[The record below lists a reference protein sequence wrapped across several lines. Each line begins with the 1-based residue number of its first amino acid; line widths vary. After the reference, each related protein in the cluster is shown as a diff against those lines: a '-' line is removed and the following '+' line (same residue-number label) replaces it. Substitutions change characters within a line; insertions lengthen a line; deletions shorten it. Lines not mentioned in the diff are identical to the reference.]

1 MVLRMTTLFSVR
13 FPSLETFHRQ
23 ECLVGTREKDII
35 TEVSSPDI
43 RLFRESHAREECFG
57 KERLA
62 RDVPWKERLCL
73 SFTGHLKTLSV
84 TIQSVVFW
92 ILVCGR
98 ERASSQTGFPEGKEF
113 CSLCD
118 LLWRVGRALPQEVG
132 QLRGLSQKNDRYN
145 TSMIQFPAFLYPTAG
160 DTKPFPF
167 LLSEKAVKIMKNGGK
182 DLN

>member
-23 ECLVGTREKDII
+23 ECLAGTREKDII
-35 TEVSSPDI
+35 TEVSSPDV
-43 RLFRESHAREECFG
+43 RLFRESRAREECFG
-57 KERLA
+57 KRALRARRVRTERFS
-62 RDVPWKERLCL
+62 L
-73 SFTGHLKTLSV
+73 SFTGHLKSFSV
-84 TIQSVVFW
+84 TVQNVVFW

-98 ERASSQTGFPEGKEF
+98 KRASSQTGFPEGKEF

-118 LLWRVGRALPQEVG
+118 LLWWAGRALPQEVG
-132 QLRGLSQKNDRYN
+132 QLRGLSRKNDRYN
-145 TSMIQFPAFLYPTAG
+145 ISMIRFPAFLYPTAG
-160 DTKPFPF
+160 DTF